1 MGAPAPIT
9 TSLQV
14 TFFGDGSG
22 VVGELGL
29 GNLHME
35 SSGARNRFK
44 DLKKGVARCRE
55 SDVQY
60 KLVPDSYAMLAGA
73 VKGQRESST

>member
-1 MGAPAPIT
+1 MGAPNRAPST

-14 TFFGDGSG
+14 TFFGEGSG

-29 GNLHME
+29 GNLHRE

-44 DLKKGVARCRE
+44 DPKKGVTRMSR
-55 SDVQY
+55 V
-60 KLVPDSYAMLAGA
+60 
-73 VKGQRESST
+73 